1 MTLIILLAIASGMAL
16 SAQAAINGQLGAK
29 VGVIESALL
38 TFSMGTV
45 ITGLLIFFFESSHE
59 ATLLTVPKWQLA
71 GALFGIFYMIVMV
84 AAVPKVGVAIAT
96 VATILGQMLMS
107 LVIDT
112 QGLLANAPIELNYWR
127 IAAMVF
133 IGCALVCMYLA
144 HKQSQEKQHAPTPN
158 PTEETRTHTKEI
170 QYVS

>member
-38 TFSMGTV
+38 TFSMGTI
-45 ITGLLIFFFESSHE
+45 ITGLLIFFFEPSYD

-71 GALFGIFYMIVMV
+71 GALFGIVYMIVMV

-96 VATILGQMLMS
+96 VATILGQMIMS

-112 QGLLANAPIELNYWR
+112 QGWLGNAPIELNYWR
-127 IAAMVF
+127 IAAMVC
-133 IGCALVCMYLA
+133 IACALVCIYLA
-144 HKQSQEKQHAPTPN
+144 NRQTKTVLDASVT
-158 PTEETRTHTKEI
+158 TENVVNLTKEP
-170 QYVS
+170 QHVS

>member
-38 TFSMGTV
+38 TFSIGTV
-45 ITGLLIFFFESSHE
+45 VTSLLIFFFEPSYE
-59 ATLLTVPKWQLA
+59 ATLFTVQKWQLS
-71 GALFGIFYMIVMV
+71 GALFGIVYMIVMV

-96 VATILGQMLMS
+96 VSTILGQMMMS

-112 QGLLANAPIELNYWR
+112 QGWLGNAPIELNYWR
-127 IAAMVF
+127 VAAMVC
-133 IGCALVCMYLA
+133 IACALLCIYLA
-144 HKQSQEKQHAPTPN
+144 NRQTQRSSKAAACDIN
-158 PTEETRTHTKEI
+158 PTSTAQTKDALH
-170 QYVS
+170 VS

>member
-29 VGVIESALL
+29 VGVIESSLL

-45 ITGLLIFFFESSHE
+45 ITGLLIFFFEPSYD
-59 ATLLTVPKWQLA
+59 ATLLSVPKWQLA

-96 VATILGQMLMS
+96 VATILGQMIMS
-107 LVIDT
+107 LIIDT
-112 QGLLANAPIELNYWR
+112 QGWLGNTPIELNYWR
-127 IAAMVF
+127 IAAMVC
-133 IGCALVCMYLA
+133 IACALVCIYIANRQIQTELEAPLA
-144 HKQSQEKQHAPTPN
+144 IDNIT
-158 PTEETRTHTKEI
+158 THLTKETLH
-170 QYVS
+170 VS

>member
-29 VGVIESALL
+29 VGVIESSLL

-45 ITGLLIFFFESSHE
+45 ITGLLIFFFEPSYD
-59 ATLLTVPKWQLA
+59 ATLLSVPKWQLA

-96 VATILGQMLMS
+96 VATILGQMIMS
-107 LVIDT
+107 LIIDT
-112 QGLLANAPIELNYWR
+112 QGWLGNTPIELNYWR
-127 IAAMVF
+127 LAAMAC
-133 IGCALVCMYLA
+133 IACALVCIYIANRQNQTESEAPLA
-144 HKQSQEKQHAPTPN
+144 KDNIT
-158 PTEETRTHTKEI
+158 THLTKETLH
-170 QYVS
+170 VS

>member
-16 SAQAAINGQLGAK
+16 SAQAAINGQLGEK
-29 VGVIESALL
+29 VGVIESSLL

-45 ITGLLIFFFESSHE
+45 ITGLLIFFFEPSYD

-71 GALFGIFYMIVMV
+71 GALFGIIYMIVMV

-96 VATILGQMLMS
+96 VATILGQMIMS

-112 QGLLANAPIELNYWR
+112 QGWLGNAPIELNYWR
-127 IAAMVF
+127 IAAMVC
-133 IGCALVCMYLA
+133 IACALVCIYLA
-144 HKQSQEKQHAPTPN
+144 NAQTQKVLEAPV
-158 PTEETRTHTKEI
+158 TKENMTNLI
-170 QYVS
+170 KDPKYVS